1 MFCMTRQGWLI
12 QNNDASVR
20 GRRTQLPKPTIKRER
35 ATETATGI
43 LPEKGRPR
51 HYRSLSDAT
60 DIRICIAAIAQSRLA
75 RRSPGRQRDGDISQ
89 AGEQKTNSS
98 ERRRCEGADL

>member
-20 GRRTQLPKPTIKRER
+20 GRRTPLQIPTIKRER

-60 DIRICIAAIAQSRLA
+60 DIRICIAAIAQLAPSAPLSGRSARWRHKPSRRTEEKLQRA
-75 RRSPGRQRDGDISQ
+75 SPV
-89 AGEQKTNSS
+89 
-98 ERRRCEGADL
+98 